1 MCLKDPPRDAR
12 SANRGGPWGRLRQRG
27 SSDSAPAR
35 FGVPPLP
42 PPDDCQCAF
51 PIGKK
56 GVRSKRRRPTGH
68 ERGRE
73 RRSECVGENRVGDS
87 SKGGER
93 QLHRGSSL
101 RIVDQRRSLWSAAC
115 SSRFLKKVDRGR
127 AYRLKNARFT
137 NGLSESAV
145 RGVPAWRGADTGKQ
159 ADAVGKV
166 TSYGDALLTE
176 SLQNCPGPFRLIS
189 LKLDAIVD
197 EPQCA
202 CPSGDIPVPRWT
214 TGSSVA

>member
-56 GVRSKRRRPTGH
+56 GVRSKRRRPTGQ

-115 SSRFLKKVDRGR
+115 SSRFKK
-127 AYRLKNARFT
+127 KKWT
-137 NGLSESAV
+137 
-145 RGVPAWRGADTGKQ
+145 
-159 ADAVGKV
+159 
-166 TSYGDALLTE
+166 
-176 SLQNCPGPFRLIS
+176 
-189 LKLDAIVD
+189 VD
-197 EPQCA
+197 EL
-202 CPSGDIPVPRWT
+202 
-214 TGSSVA
+214 TGWKTHDSLMDCQRAQWEVCLRDGERTLENKLMQWGKLPAMEMRC